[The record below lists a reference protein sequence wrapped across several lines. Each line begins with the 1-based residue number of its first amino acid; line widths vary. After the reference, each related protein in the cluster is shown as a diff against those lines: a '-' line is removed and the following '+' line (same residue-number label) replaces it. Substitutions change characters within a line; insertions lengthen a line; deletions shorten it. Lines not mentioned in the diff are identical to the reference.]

1 MGGTAA
7 MGGNTADVL
16 VDVVTHLPG
25 GGESRP
31 GQVEMAT
38 AVEQAFDRRRHLVV
52 QAGTG
57 TGKSLAY
64 LVPAILSG
72 RTVVVATA
80 TKALQDQ
87 LDHKDLPFLA
97 QHLDAP
103 LVWTVVK
110 GRANYACRQ
119 RLDELERDDDEASLF
134 EPTPAAIGS
143 QVARLVEWAQ
153 SSVSGD
159 RAELDFEPDH
169 RAWSAVSVTAR
180 ECPGATRCARG
191 GDCFAETARRAAAAS
206 SVVVVNLHLY
216 VVDLL
221 SEGMVL
227 PEHDLVVVDEAHQL
241 EDVVSAAAGIE
252 LAGAR
257 LVALARQTRP
267 LAAAAADRVADLA
280 TVVDRELGEHLGRRL
295 RRPRLELEHLLV
307 LARDRLERL
316 RQGLDET
323 AGGNAGTTGSDA
335 RMARA
340 RSSVGSLLADIE
352 ALAATDDTSV
362 VWVEGS
368 ARDPVLRSAPLDVGE
383 LLGDR
388 LWSERTAV
396 LTSATIPESLPARL
410 GLAPDSVDRVDVD
423 SPFDYGSNG
432 LLYCAM
438 DLPDPRSDG
447 FDEAAAADLAALVDA
462 AGGRTLGLFTS
473 WRAVDLM
480 APLLRAALPYRVL
493 TQRDL
498 PKQALIDEFLA
509 DEETVL
515 LATMSFWQG
524 VDLPGSTLSLVAIDR
539 IPFPRPDEPLL
550 QARRERARGD
560 AFRTIDLPRATVL
573 LAQGAGRLIRTAAD
587 RGVVAVLDR
596 RLGTAGYRWDLVR
609 ALPPMRRTRDRSEVE
624 AFLRRLRQAPPPAG
638 TA

>member
-7 MGGNTADVL
+7 EVL
-16 VDVVTHLPG
+16 EEVVGFLPG

-31 GQVEMAT
+31 GQMEMAT
-38 AVEQAFDRRRHLVV
+38 AVERAFDRHRHLVV

-97 QHLDAP
+97 EHLDAP
-103 LVWTVVK
+103 FAWTVVK

-119 RLDELERDDDEASLF
+119 RLDELGSDDDASLF
-134 EPTPAAIGS
+134 DPAPASIGS
-143 QVARLVEWAQ
+143 QVARLAEWAQ
-153 SSVSGD
+153 GSLSGD
-159 RAELDFEPDH
+159 RAELDFEPDR
-169 RAWSAVSVTAR
+169 RAWSSVSVSSR
-180 ECPGATRCARG
+180 ECPGAARCARG
-191 GDCFAETARRAAAAS
+191 EDCFAETARRAAAAS

-216 VVDLL
+216 VMDLL
-221 SEGMVL
+221 SAGMIL
-227 PEHDLVVVDEAHQL
+227 PQHDLVVVDEVHQL

-252 LAGAR
+252 LTAAR
-257 LVALARQTRP
+257 FVALARLTRP
-267 LAAAAADRVADLA
+267 LTGAAVSDGVADLA
-280 TVVDRELGEHLGRRL
+280 AVVERELGEHLGRRL
-295 RRPRLELEHLLV
+295 RRPRREIEHLLV
-307 LARDRLERL
+307 LARSRLERL
-316 RQGLDET
+316 REGLDGSGGDDAST
-323 AGGNAGTTGSDA
+323 VAGG
-335 RMARA
+335 RLARA
-340 RSSVGSLLADIE
+340 RSSLGSLLADIDV
-352 ALAATDDTSV
+352 LAETGDGSV
-362 VWVEGS
+362 VWVEGTGRES
-368 ARDPVLRSAPLDVGE
+368 VLRSAPLEVGQ
-383 LLGDR
+383 LLGDL
-388 LWSERTAV
+388 LWSDRTAV
-396 LTSATIPESLPARL
+396 LTSATIPDVLPARL
-410 GLAPDSVDRVDVD
+410 GLALHTADRIDVD

-432 LLYCAM
+432 LLYCAL
-438 DLPDPRSDG
+438 DLPDPRSDD

-473 WRAVDLM
+473 WRAVDVM
-480 APLLRAALPYRVL
+480 APVLRDALPYRVL

-498 PKQALIDEFLA
+498 PKQALIEEFVA
-509 DEETVL
+509 DEATVL

-560 AFRTIDLPRATVL
+560 AFRAIDLPRATVL

-609 ALPPMRRTRDRSEVE
+609 ALPPMRRTRDRAEVE
-624 AFLRRLRQAPPPAG
+624 AFLRRLRQPA
-638 TA
+638 A